1 MSDKIEI
8 SIIMPTFNAE
18 RTLEK
23 SLTSIVNQTLP
34 RECIE
39 ILVIDG
45 GSTDQTVKIAERFGA
60 KILKNEKRLPEIAKQ
75 IGVLEAAGRYGVFID
90 SDEIFADMNSLERR
104 IQFLA
109 KHSEVKNI
117 VSTGMR
123 CKENETGIV
132 RYANF
137 IGDPFSN
144 FVYRFNG
151 YDRSI
156 DLRKQYSYIEE
167 DEGYIFRFD
176 GAKHLPLFDALG
188 NMFEIEYARKVY
200 HEMQDNQSF
209 AANIFSN
216 MVATTNQAAMLK
228 DDFVVH
234 DAGLTRKTYLSK
246 LKWRVKNNLFQK
258 EGVGFAAREKKGND
272 LSKRKLLFVPYCI
285 LIVPVLVD
293 AIRLSIKNRDVYFMS
308 HFLYTEYVF
317 VTICVYVLLKI
328 FKVKIKEEKTYGKK

>member
-90 SDEIFADMNSLERR
+90 SDEIFADMNSLKRR

-109 KHSEVKNI
+109 KHPEVKNI

-167 DEGYIFRFD
+167 DEGYIFWFD
-176 GAKHLPLFDALG
+176 GAKNLKLFYAL
-188 NMFEIEYARKVY
+188 
-200 HEMQDNQSF
+200 
-209 AANIFSN
+209 
-216 MVATTNQAAMLK
+216 
-228 DDFVVH
+228 
-234 DAGLTRKTYLSK
+234 
-246 LKWRVKNNLFQK
+246 
-258 EGVGFAAREKKGND
+258 
-272 LSKRKLLFVPYCI
+272 
-285 LIVPVLVD
+285 
-293 AIRLSIKNRDVYFMS
+293 
-308 HFLYTEYVF
+308 
-317 VTICVYVLLKI
+317 
-328 FKVKIKEEKTYGKK
+328 